1 MVIPLLYSICRS
13 ELGTMGQWVDLVV
26 SSTPPPF
33 YIWIPSFMTMSG
45 WVTTPLT
52 PCSASMVCYG
62 EIAKV
67 SVHLLWVRHCA
78 QQLTCIISLTL
89 HNNLLG
95 WNLQM
100 MKLWNQDGSGTAQ
113 GHPCIKAGT
122 TRGLSDSTVHA
133 LPHHTVPVLV
143 STPIWMNWFSSD
155 LGNLFPAF
163 SWTASL

>member
-95 WNLQM
+95 WNCY
-100 MKLWNQDGSGTAQ
+100 KWWNCGIRMAVELPKVIPASRLALHQAFLTLLFMPFLITQCQYLYPHPSGWIGSLL
-113 GHPCIKAGT
+113 I
-122 TRGLSDSTVHA
+122 
-133 LPHHTVPVLV
+133 
-143 STPIWMNWFSSD
+143 
-155 LGNLFPAF
+155 
-163 SWTASL
+163 